1 MPDSVRQVKITVDE
15 SEMNVLQVSVFDF
28 HGQTS
33 QTDTKSQWILGL
45 IHWN

>member
-28 HGQTS
+28 DVE
-33 QTDTKSQWILGL
+33 TDTKSQ
-45 IHWN
+45 